1 MNPLLKLALKNQNN
15 LNLQINPAWR
25 EQNYNWR
32 LAVHMELA
40 ELIDHFNWKWW
51 AKSKKQVNQFQIKLE
66 LVDVFHFC
74 LSHYLQFQYNNRI
87 IEKKN
92 VAFVKPVIS
101 EIDIGLILSFDA
113 FVITNFNN
121 ILPEFF
127 SLWAR
132 LGLAEDELYKLYFAK
147 NALNEFRQEN
157 GYKQGTYNKNFG
169 GKEDNEHLQD
179 LIEAN
184 TALVLSDSSS
194 VNRFKEFL
202 KFGLSNLYTSEQ
214 LTEKAIFKEI
224 EKEKDPVLQKLEEI
238 ENNMD
243 ALKRALVK
251 AQILGG

>member
-1 MNPLLKLALKNQNN
+1 MNPLLELALKNQNN
-15 LNLQINPAWR
+15 LNLQVHPQWR
-25 EQNYNWR
+25 EQNYDWR

-51 AKSKKQVNQFQIKLE
+51 AKDKKEVSQFQIKLE

-74 LSHYLQFQYNNRI
+74 LSHYLQFQYNNPI

-92 VAFVKPVIS
+92 AALVKPVIS
-101 EIDIGLILSFDA
+101 ELDIGLILSFDA

-132 LGLAEDELYKLYFAK
+132 LDLAEYELYKLYFAK

-184 TALVLSDSSS
+184 TALILSDSSS

-202 KFGLSNLYTSEQ
+202 KNHLSFLYNISCQKEQ
-214 LTEKAIFKEI
+214 LTEKAIAK
-224 EKEKDPVLQKLEEI
+224 EI
-238 ENNMD
+238 ENNS
-243 ALKRALVK
+243 LKNESNC
-251 AQILGG
+251 